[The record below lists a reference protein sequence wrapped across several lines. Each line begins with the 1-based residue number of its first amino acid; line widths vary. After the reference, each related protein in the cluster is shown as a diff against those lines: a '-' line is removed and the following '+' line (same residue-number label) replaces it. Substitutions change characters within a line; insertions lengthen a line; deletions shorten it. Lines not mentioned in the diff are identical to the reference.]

1 MSMPPRLFLSS
12 VFLLI
17 STSLAWAGDV
27 NLKGSTWTEQ
37 KCVLYQRAWDSAYAA
52 IGPDGI
58 SAEFIS
64 KNTAFVS
71 TGCQE
76 PIGVCPRSDEE
87 INMANMLTV
96 MTMSEGMAS
105 TFVPFNCHED
115 IG

>member
-1 MSMPPRLFLSS
+1 MHMPPRLILAS

-17 STSLAWAGDV
+17 NASLAWAEDV
-27 NLKGSTWTEQ
+27 NLNGLTWTEQ

-71 TGCQE
+71 TGCQD
-76 PIGVCPRSDEE
+76 PIGVCPRSDAE
-87 INMANMLTV
+87 IDMANMLTV

-105 TFVPFNCHED
+105 TFVPFNCPDD
-115 IG
+115 IE